1 MIIREMTPQDARAVA
16 AIEKEIFSQPWSEHG
31 FLDSLSNP
39 DTLFLV
45 AQNDSSDY
53 AGTCE
58 AADPET
64 GSGNGTGSGNE
75 IGSGNGATMCSSRE
89 EKQSMPAQP
98 AVAGYIGMYLAMDEG
113 EITNVAVAA
122 SARKRGIGKA
132 LIRELV
138 EKAARRGVSRIV
150 LEVRVGNRPA
160 IALYEQ
166 MGFRRIGTR
175 KGFYD
180 FPKEDA
186 DIMELHIG

>member
-1 MIIREMTPQDARAVA
+1 MIIREMTPQDAGAVA
-16 AIEKEIFSQPWSEHG
+16 AIEKENFSQPWSEQG
-31 FLDSLSNP
+31 FIESLSNP

-45 AQNDSSDY
+45 AQTD
-53 AGTCE
+53 
-58 AADPET
+58 
-64 GSGNGTGSGNE
+64 
-75 IGSGNGATMCSSRE
+75 SSRE
-89 EKQSMPAQP
+89 ENRSMPPQP
-98 AVAGYIGMYLAMDEG
+98 AIAGYIGMYLAMDEG

-122 SARKRGIGKA
+122 SARNRGIGKA
-132 LIRELV
+132 LIRELT
-138 EKAARRGVSRIV
+138 EKAARRGISRIV

-160 IALYEQ
+160 IALYER

>member
-1 MIIREMTPQDARAVA
+1 MIIREMTPQDAGAVA
-16 AIEKEIFSQPWSEHG
+16 AIEKEIFSQPWSEQG

-45 AQNDSSDY
+45 AQTDSSDY
-53 AGTCE
+53 AGKSE
-58 AADPET
+58 AAALGTD
-64 GSGNGTGSGNE
+64 SGNGTGSGNGTTM
-75 IGSGNGATMCSSRE
+75 GSCCDGNR
-89 EKQSMPAQP
+89 SMLPQP
-98 AVAGYIGMYLAMDEG
+98 EVAGYIGMYLAMDEG

-132 LIRELV
+132 LIRELT
-138 EKAARRGVSRIV
+138 EKAARRGISRIV

-160 IALYEQ
+160 IALYDQ

>member
-1 MIIREMTPQDARAVA
+1 
-16 AIEKEIFSQPWSEHG
+16 
-31 FLDSLSNP
+31 
-39 DTLFLV
+39 
-45 AQNDSSDY
+45 
-53 AGTCE
+53 
-58 AADPET
+58 
-64 GSGNGTGSGNE
+64 
-75 IGSGNGATMCSSRE
+75 MCSSRE
-89 EKQSMPAQP
+89 EKPGMPAQP
-98 AVAGYIGMYLAMDEG
+98 EVAGYIGMYLAMDEG

-138 EKAARRGVSRIV
+138 EKAARRGISRIV

-186 DIMELHIG
+186 DIMELQIQIPSEQ